1 VSGAPFWFWVLIA
14 FGVAAAWG
22 LTVVLNKRTLQY
34 VDPFALNMIMRV
46 PTIVLLAVVASV
58 LTLTGAW
65 DLGFGMTWAAF
76 GYITLSAVVT
86 WLIAFN
92 SYYLVLRL
100 GALGV
105 VTPIMATDPLFTAV
119 FAVILL
125 GSGLGKLVIVGLV
138 VSTAGVVLLSH
149 WTETSSTPTVE
160 PPVGGDGVPAT
171 GLESQ
176 ATRIGGGALT
186 APPETVSAASAGPG
200 TTAASA
206 AGAGPGAAAASAA
219 TGATGGGAA
228 GADPGGGGTAPRS
241 LRGRDT
247 PAVIAS
253 ATVGKS
259 AARLRAEVIG
269 LALVAAAGWG
279 LGPVVIEMATRSV
292 GGASVTM
299 MLQSQTMG
307 LLMLL
312 PIVWRRHRIA
322 VRRLLRS
329 ERRLVIRLVLTTS
342 VLEMIFAVSYYVLI
356 DEIGAVLTV
365 LIIASSPVFAILGGM
380 WLLGER
386 YGWKLAIGAVVTLAG
401 VAIATL
407 QGM

>member
-22 LTVVLNKRTLQY
+22 FTVVLNKRTLQY

-46 PTIVLLAVVASV
+46 PTIVLLAIVASV

-125 GSGLGKLVIVGLV
+125 GSGLGTLVIVGLV

-149 WTETSSTPTVE
+149 WMETSSTPAVE

-171 GLESQ
+171 GLESE
-176 ATRIGGGALT
+176 ATRIRGAALT
-186 APPETVSAASAGPG
+186 APPETASAAS
-200 TTAASA
+200 
-206 AGAGPGAAAASAA
+206 AGPGAAAASAA
-219 TGATGGGAA
+219 TGATAGSAA

-322 VRRLLRS
+322 VRRLLRN

-342 VLEMIFAVSYYVLI
+342 VLEMIFAVFYYILI

-386 YGWKLAIGAVVTLAG
+386 YGWKLAIGAIVTLAG

>member
-1 VSGAPFWFWVLIA
+1 MSGAPFWFWVLIA

-22 LTVVLNKRTLQY
+22 FTVVLNKRTLQY

-46 PTIVLLAVVASV
+46 PTIVLLAIVASI
-58 LTLTGAW
+58 LTVTGAW
-65 DLGFGMTWAAF
+65 DLGFAMTWPAF

-100 GALGV
+100 GQLGV

-125 GSGLGKLVIVGLV
+125 GSGLGTLVIIGLV
-138 VSTAGVVLLSH
+138 VSTAGVVLLSR
-149 WTETSSTPTVE
+149 WMEASSSPAIE
-160 PPVGGDGVPAT
+160 PPVGGDAVPAT
-171 GLESQ
+171 GLE
-176 ATRIGGGALT
+176 
-186 APPETVSAASAGPG
+186 
-200 TTAASA
+200 
-206 AGAGPGAAAASAA
+206 GAAAAP
-219 TGATGGGAA
+219 GGGAVVDGPQGSA
-228 GADPGGGGTAPRS
+228 APRS

-247 PAVIAS
+247 PAVMAS
-253 ATVGKS
+253 ATAGKS
-259 AARLRAEVIG
+259 AARLRTEVIG

-279 LGPVVIEMATRSV
+279 LGPVVIEMATRSL

-299 MLQSQTMG
+299 MLQSQGMG

-342 VLEMIFAVSYYVLI
+342 VLEMIFAVFYYILI

-386 YGWKLAIGAVVTLAG
+386 YGWKLAIGAVVTIAG

-407 QGM
+407 QGI

>member
-22 LTVVLNKRTLQY
+22 FTVVLNKRTLQY

-46 PTIVLLAVVASV
+46 PTIVLLAIVASI
-58 LTLTGAW
+58 LTVTGAW
-65 DLGFGMTWAAF
+65 DLGFAMTWPAF

-100 GALGV
+100 GQLGV

-119 FAVILL
+119 FSVILL
-125 GSGLGKLVIVGLV
+125 GSGLGTVVIIGLV
-138 VSTAGVVLLSH
+138 VSTAGVVLLSR
-149 WTETSSTPTVE
+149 WMETSSSPTVE
-160 PPVGGDGVPAT
+160 PPVGGDAVPAT
-171 GLESQ
+171 GLQ
-176 ATRIGGGALT
+176 
-186 APPETVSAASAGPG
+186 
-200 TTAASA
+200 
-206 AGAGPGAAAASAA
+206 AAAAV
-219 TGATGGGAA
+219 
-228 GADPGGGGTAPRS
+228 PGGGGPRDGDGAGGDDRGAGGGAPRS

-247 PAVIAS
+247 PAVMAS

-259 AARLRAEVIG
+259 AARLRLEVIG

-279 LGPVVIEMATRSV
+279 LGPVVIEMATRSL

-322 VRRLLRS
+322 VRRLLRT
-329 ERRLVIRLVLTTS
+329 ERRLVIRLILMTS
-342 VLEMIFAVSYYVLI
+342 VLEMIFAVFYYILI

-365 LIIASSPVFAILGGM
+365 LIIAASPVFAILGGM

-386 YGWKLAIGAVVTLAG
+386 YGWKLAIGAIVTLAG
-401 VAIATL
+401 VGIATL